1 MKKAIPWN
9 IFWMLLAASLLSV
22 AAIFPYVLT
31 IQADVLRNIPVPL
44 TTLFFM
50 QIIQC
55 VIMFSVTIFFG
66 LRLSRQM
73 HFHLPLLE
81 AITKRK
87 SSRKIFAD
95 MTRISAPLGVLVA
108 LIIYVTDI
116 GFTYAGTG
124 ISTGISIVP
133 IWQKLLAALYGGIT
147 EEILMRFFLMTL
159 LIWIMTKV
167 SRKTV
172 PTDWSIYISII
183 LAAILFG
190 LGHLPITASI
200 TTITP
205 LVVVR
210 AIVLNGIGGLV
221 FGWLYWKKGLEAAMI
236 AHFTTDVVLL
246 SVLPLLLPYS
256 V

>member
-1 MKKAIPWN
+1 MKHAFPWN
-9 IFWMLLAASLLSV
+9 IFLILLACSLLSV
-22 AAIFPYVLT
+22 IAVFPYVLT
-31 IQADVLRNIPVPL
+31 VQADVLRNIPVPL

-50 QIIQC
+50 QLVQC
-55 VIMFSVTIFFG
+55 IVLFSIAIFFG
-66 LRLSRQM
+66 LRLSRQIQ
-73 HFHLPLLE
+73 FRIPLLE

-87 SSRKIFAD
+87 PYRKIFAD
-95 MTRISAPLGVLVA
+95 MTRISAPLGILVA
-108 LIIYVTDI
+108 LFIYVTDI

-124 ISTGISIVP
+124 ISTGTSIAP

-167 SRKTV
+167 SRKTM

-190 LGHLPITASI
+190 LGHLPMTASI

-205 LVVVR
+205 LVVMR

-221 FGWLYWKKGLEAAMI
+221 FGWLYWKKGLESAMI